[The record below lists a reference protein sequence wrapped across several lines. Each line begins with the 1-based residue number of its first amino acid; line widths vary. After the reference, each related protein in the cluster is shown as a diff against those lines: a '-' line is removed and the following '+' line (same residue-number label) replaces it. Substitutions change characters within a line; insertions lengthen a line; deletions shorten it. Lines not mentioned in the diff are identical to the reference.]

1 MDFPVSK
8 YSYCEHDTLSE
19 MEAPPIEYAPV
30 YSWVWRGEITEG
42 GIIEGLENMKKRGI
56 RGLYILPSPSQFS
69 QANSNC
75 AGEKEYLSRE
85 FMEQVK
91 FAVTEAEKRGMCC
104 WMYDEGGWPSGSA
117 NGRVVLENPELEAYG
132 VDVHGNAKVIPPA
145 AQPYPDLLNKKSTER
160 FVEYTHEVYKETF
173 DGNYG
178 AHFPITFTDEP
189 HVYTL
194 GDTTLTAWTDD
205 FETLFSERFGY
216 DITEHMEALFGEE
229 IRTENDRKVRADYK
243 DLLSSLFAENYFMVL
258 RDWCRKNGSLSG
270 GHVGGDDVA
279 FGNAK
284 WGYHHILRCLRAMD
298 VPGIDIIW
306 RQAFPGPEMKGVEPY
321 APLCAN
327 RFFPRYAS
335 SAAHQTGARLA
346 LTESFAIYGCGITY
360 DQMRWVYNF
369 QVVRGLNVLNP
380 MNMRF
385 RYTGDQVAR
394 VGQPTFSPLLPG
406 AEDLRLFN
414 EWATR
419 VSYTMSA
426 GKPLAE
432 AALFMPMRDIWAGD
446 AVARAA
452 AERFEAVGSELE
464 SCGCDIDVVDED
476 AILAAEI
483 KNGALCVG
491 DAAYRTI
498 YLQDDTVT
506 LLENV
511 KQKLAEFGQAGGTVC
526 VCRGEYDVDPIVKSD
541 SHIRATR
548 RKTAEGTV
556 YYVTNEAFGAAKG
569 VITFPKET
577 AKTAVKIDMKTGK
590 REVVSVVPFVYD
602 FSLGGEAVLLFA
614 DVPALSTSAQYSV
627 REKAVELS
635 DFSFRRLRQVRI
647 SQTEGFAEEVFDE
660 PYRPITIGD
669 WQAVLGESF
678 SGDVEY
684 RTVFSANEEMQA
696 GAVLDLGKVCYSCE
710 IVLNGEPIAT
720 QIFSPF
726 CVELPALK
734 EENELRIRVSNTLA
748 NEYVYHDFAQWIPNY
763 EPGYMEVLQKTF
775 NQESLCSGLLGP
787 VTIRY

>member
-1 MDFPVSK
+1 MKFPVSE
-8 YSYCEHDTLSE
+8 YSYCEHDTLCE
-19 MEAPPIEYAPV
+19 MKAPPIDYAPV
-30 YSWVWRGEITEG
+30 YSWVWRGEITDS
-42 GIIEGLENMKKRGI
+42 GIIKGLESMKKRGI
-56 RGLYILPSPSQFS
+56 RGFYILPSPSQFS

-91 FAVTEAEKRGMCC
+91 FAVTEAEKRGMHC

-117 NGRVVLENPELEAYG
+117 NGRVVQENPELEAYG
-132 VDVHGNAKVIPPA
+132 VDVHGNVKIIPPA
-145 AQPYPDLLNKKSTER
+145 AQPYPDLLNKKSAEK
-160 FVEYTHEVYKETF
+160 FVEYTHEVYKEAF

-189 HVYTL
+189 HAYTL
-194 GDTTLTAWTDD
+194 GASTLTTWTDG
-205 FETLFSERFGY
+205 FEKLFLARFGY
-216 DITEHMEALFGEE
+216 DITERMESLFGEE
-229 IRTENDRKVRADYK
+229 IYSENDRKVRADYK

-406 AEDLRLFN
+406 AEDLKPFN

-419 VSYTMSA
+419 VCYTMSA
-426 GKPLAE
+426 GKPLAK

-446 AVARAA
+446 SVARAF

-464 SCGCDIDVVDED
+464 SRGCDIDVVDDD
-476 AILAAEI
+476 AILAAKI

-491 DAAYRTI
+491 DAAYRTL
-498 YLQDDTVT
+498 YLQDNTVT
-506 LLENV
+506 LTENV
-511 KQKLAEFGQAGGTVC
+511 KQKLEEFSQAGGTVC
-526 VCRGEYDVDPIVKSD
+526 ICCGEYAVDPIVKAD
-541 SHIRATR
+541 KYIRATR

-556 YYVTNEAFGAAKG
+556 YYVTNEAFGATKS

-577 AKTAVKIDMKTGK
+577 AKTAVKIDMKTGE
-590 REVVSVVPFVYD
+590 REAVSVAPFVYD

-614 DVPALSTSAQYSV
+614 DVPALSVSAQYSA

-635 DFSFRRLRQVRI
+635 DFTFRRLRQVRI

-696 GAVLDLGKVCYSCE
+696 GAVLDLGTVCYSCE
-710 IVLNGEPIAT
+710 VILNGESLGT

-726 CVELPALK
+726 SVELPALK
-734 EENELRIRVSNTLA
+734 KENELRIRVSNTLA
-748 NEYVYHDFAQWIPNY
+748 NEYVYHDFAKWIPNY

-775 NQESLCSGLLGP
+775 NQESLCSGLVGP
-787 VTIRY
+787 VIIRY